1 MKFYA
6 VCLLGLL
13 ALGCSPERGA
23 NVDFKA
29 SPLKPGGDITFS
41 KEYAGKPALIYVWA
55 TWCGPC
61 REVGP
66 KLEELRREYESKGIA
81 FIAVAQDKMSAVRQF
96 EQASPHEMDV
106 LVDTTSSLS
115 SVVDTSAI
123 PVIAVVDANHDTVG
137 AMRGVPTDGYAAV
150 RAALDSVAKK

>member
-6 VCLLGLL
+6 LLLCLLL
-13 ALGCSPERGA
+13 ALGCAPERGA

-66 KLEELRREYESKGIA
+66 KLEELKQEYADKGIS
-81 FIAVAQDKMSAVRQF
+81 FLAVAQDKMNAVRQF
-96 EQASPHEMDV
+96 EQENPHEMDV
-106 LVDTTSSLS
+106 LIDSTGSLS

-123 PVIAVVDANHDTVG
+123 PVIAVVDANHDIVV
-137 AMRGVPTDGYAAV
+137 AELGVPTDGYASIKT
-150 RAALDSVAKK
+150 ALNAVAKK

>member
-6 VCLLGLL
+6 LLLFLLL
-13 ALGCSPERGA
+13 ALGCAPERGA
-23 NVDFKA
+23 NVDFRA

-66 KLEELRREYESKGIA
+66 GIEELKKEYAARGIA
-81 FIAVAQDKMSAVRQF
+81 FLAVAQDKMGAVRQF
-96 EQASPHEMDV
+96 EQATPHDMDV
-106 LVDTTSSLS
+106 LIDYWNDLAKVI
-115 SVVDTSAI
+115 DTSAI
-123 PVIAVVDANHDTVG
+123 PVIAVVDSNHNIVV
-137 AMRGVPTDGYAAV
+137 MERGVPTDGFATIK
-150 RAALDSVAKK
+150 AALDAVAKS